1 MFALLLHPA
10 TQLSWTQFT
19 VHPSTVI
26 GISAL
31 GLAYHWRARRG
42 PSLSDRVP
50 VTIANGAR
58 ASMAHQEAA
67 QMPAGPSVGQR
78 ASFYVSLLLLFL
90 TLNGPLHDLSDYYL
104 FSAHMVQHL
113 IMTLLVPPLM
123 ICGTPG
129 WMLRPLLRQTGVFR
143 VAHACT
149 GIIACYA
156 IFNVVLSFWHLPPMY
171 NLALRYHQLHIV
183 QHLMFLIAAVLMWWP
198 LTSPLPELPR
208 ASYPAQ
214 MLYCFL
220 MAIPMSVIAIYIVMA
235 DSTLYPAYAAAPR
248 VWGITPMID
257 QQGGGLIM
265 WIPSGIFFYS
275 VMTVV
280 FFKWVARGEDDQAS
294 AQVGWVAP
302 LDDGQTPCTTLATD
316 FETA

>member
-10 TQLSWTQFT
+10 ARLSWTQFT

-31 GLAYHWRARRG
+31 GLLYAWRARRG
-42 PSLSDRVP
+42 PSLSDRHP
-50 VTIANGAR
+50 VTVTAIHPAPP
-58 ASMAHQEAA
+58 EAA
-67 QMPAGPSVGQR
+67 EALAGPRAGQR

-113 IMTLLVPPLM
+113 IMTLIVPPLM
-123 ICGTPG
+123 ILGTPG
-129 WMLRPLLRQTGVFR
+129 WMLRPLLRQPGLFR
-143 VAHACT
+143 VARSIT
-149 GIIACYA
+149 GVIACYA
-156 IFNVVLSFWHLPPMY
+156 IFNVVLAFWHLPPMY
-171 NLALRYHQLHIV
+171 NLALRYHPLHIV
-183 QHLMFLIAAVLMWWP
+183 QHLMFLVAAVLMWWP

-235 DSTLYPAYAAAPR
+235 DATLYPAYATAPR
-248 VWGITPMID
+248 VWGISPMTD

-280 FFKWVARGEDDQAS
+280 FFKWVGRGEDNQAS

-302 LDDGQTPCTTLATD
+302 SDVSAT
-316 FETA
+316 